1 MSSYLTMDYLIYQ
14 YIITLP
20 NKPTG
25 FKWGNTYE
33 SIEFYDGTIKPTKEE
48 FDKKIN
54 ELLNIELYKALRI
67 ERNKKLV
74 ESDWTQVNDCVLSN
88 IEAWK
93 TYRQALRDLPQ
104 NSTPELDENG
114 GLTNVTWPT
123 PPS

>member
-1 MSSYLTMDYLIYQ
+1 MTSYLTMDYLIYN

-54 ELLNIELYKALRI
+54 ELLNIEFYKTLRR

-74 ESDWTQVNDCVLSN
+74 ESDWTQMNDVVLSN
-88 IEAWK
+88 ADEWK
-93 TYRQALRDLPQ
+93 TYRQALRDLP
-104 NSTPELDENG
+104 ENVVP
-114 GLTNVTWPT
+114 TNEDMDSLFPT
-123 PPS
+123 KPGQ

>member
-1 MSSYLTMDYLIYQ
+1 MTSYLTMDYLIYN

-54 ELLNIELYKALRI
+54 ELLNIEFYKTLRR

-74 ESDWTQVNDCVLSN
+74 ESDWTQMNDVVLSN
-88 IEAWK
+88 ADEWK
-93 TYRQALRDLPQ
+93 TYRQALRDLP
-104 NSTPELDENG
+104 EN
-114 GLTNVTWPT
+114 VVPT
-123 PPS
+123 SEDMDALFPTKPGQ

>member
-1 MSSYLTMDYLIYQ
+1 MDYLIYN

-54 ELLNIELYKALRI
+54 ELLNIEFYKTLRR

-74 ESDWTQVNDCVLSN
+74 ESDWTQMNDVVLSN
-88 IEAWK
+88 ADEWK
-93 TYRQALRDLPQ
+93 TYRQALRDLP
-104 NSTPELDENG
+104 EN
-114 GLTNVTWPT
+114 VVPT
-123 PPS
+123 SEDMDALFPTKPGQ

>member
-1 MSSYLTMDYLIYQ
+1 MTSYLTMDYLIYN

-20 NKPTG
+20 DKPTG

-54 ELLNIELYKALRI
+54 ELLNIEFYKTLRR

-74 ESDWTQVNDCVLSN
+74 ESDWTQMNDVVLSN
-88 IEAWK
+88 ADEWK
-93 TYRQALRDLPQ
+93 TYRQALRDLP
-104 NSTPELDENG
+104 EN
-114 GLTNVTWPT
+114 VVPT
-123 PPS
+123 SEDMDALFPTKPGQ

>member
-1 MSSYLTMDYLIYQ
+1 MTSYLTMDYLIYN

-20 NKPTG
+20 IKPTG

-54 ELLNIELYKALRI
+54 ELLNIEFYKTLRR

-74 ESDWTQVNDCVLSN
+74 ESDWTQMNDVVLSN
-88 IEAWK
+88 ADEWK
-93 TYRQALRDLPQ
+93 TYRQALRDLP
-104 NSTPELDENG
+104 EN
-114 GLTNVTWPT
+114 VVPT
-123 PPS
+123 SEDMDALFPTKPGQ